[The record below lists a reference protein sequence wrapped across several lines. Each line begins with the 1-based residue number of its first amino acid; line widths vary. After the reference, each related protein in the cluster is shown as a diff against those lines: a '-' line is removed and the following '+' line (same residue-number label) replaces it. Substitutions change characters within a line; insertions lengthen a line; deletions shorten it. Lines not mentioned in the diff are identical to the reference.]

1 MAITVK
7 AHRRNGKIVK
17 AHSRKTS
24 KNRKHSLLVQY
35 RNVMGLSAVERRA
48 KNHVTADSYASEGR
62 AIKKKILAKLTSK
75 SSEGR
80 VLGAQLRKANY
91 WN

>member
-48 KNHVTADSYASEGR
+48 K
-62 AIKKKILAKLTSK
+62 K
-75 SSEGR
+75 SRYG
-80 VLGAQLRKANY
+80 
-91 WN
+91 